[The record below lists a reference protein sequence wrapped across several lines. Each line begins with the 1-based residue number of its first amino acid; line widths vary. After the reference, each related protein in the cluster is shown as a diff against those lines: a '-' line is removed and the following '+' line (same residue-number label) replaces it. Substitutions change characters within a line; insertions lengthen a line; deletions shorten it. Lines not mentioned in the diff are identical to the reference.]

1 MTSQLRPATRA
12 VLASIVGLNLLG
24 ITVLVGVIRERNGL
38 LPAARAFLAAST
50 QATEVTTCLQGARDE
65 LFLPGQGEL
74 RTEVAVDAAL
84 TRLRECD
91 ISALHR
97 SLGAVELPPAAPWSN
112 ADRRHAR
119 ASIAS
124 GLGAL
129 RRVVLDAQGADRAM
143 SANLQGAPNGL
154 YIILA
159 YRSAAAGS
167 ATAAADAQ
175 EALALLGHPQST
187 VG

>member
-1 MTSQLRPATRA
+1 VTSQLRPATRA
-12 VLASIVGLNLLG
+12 VIAGFIGLNLLG
-24 ITVLVGVIRERNGL
+24 LTVLLGIVRERDGL
-38 LPAARAFLAAST
+38 LPAAKAFLAASN

-65 LFLPGQGEL
+65 LFVPGQGEL
-74 RTEVAVDAAL
+74 RTQVAVDAAL
-84 TRLRECD
+84 TRLRQCD
-91 ISALHR
+91 ITALRR
-97 SLGAVELPPAAPWSN
+97 SLAAVDLPPAAPVSD

-119 ASIAS
+119 ASIAE
-124 GLGAL
+124 GLAAL
-129 RRVVLDAQGADRAM
+129 QRVVLDATGADEAM

-167 ATAAADAQ
+167 VTAAADAQ
-175 EALALLGHPQST
+175 EALAVLGHPQST